1 MRMQHHT
8 PPKIITVSKAFSTIS
23 DPISFHKNIL
33 LNIDIGKIINIVTM
47 SFRDDP
53 LFRPS
58 SPKMFC
64 RKLWVGRFVDY
75 SESDGSLNPS
85 PGRRWA
91 GSIQIYY
98 LLLIKLILLE
108 KLLILHFSHTTKSF
122 NLWHLAGYL
131 KQLKFLLRLVNML
144 S

>member
-98 LLLIKLILLE
+98 LLLIKLILSW
-108 KLLILHFSHTTKSF
+108 K
-122 NLWHLAGYL
+122 NY
-131 KQLKFLLRLVNML
+131 
-144 S
+144 